1 MPTFRADG
9 LSVAARRPEALAH
22 RGASAYAPEN
32 TTASFD
38 LALAMGAHGIE
49 TDLRATRDGT
59 VVLVHDAAVDRITDG
74 CGDVAALT
82 FREIQGLDAGR
93 WFHPRVAGLRA
104 PDLVSFLRAY
114 GGRTT
119 LELELK
125 AAAAIEPSLDAV
137 RAHGAGIVTFTSFR
151 YALLETV
158 RRHAPSARIGW
169 LVDRVTVDV
178 LAGLRALR
186 GVQICPAI
194 ARLTADHVRIAH
206 DWGLRVRVWG
216 VEDRIDAWRAAVCRA
231 VGATVDDPDLFD
243 RLPLPRPA
251 SMRRG

>member
-1 MPTFRADG
+1 MPTRTADDPYPG
-9 LSVAARRPEALAH
+9 ARRPEALAH

-49 TDLRATRDGT
+49 TDLRATRDGI
-59 VVLVHDAAVDRITDG
+59 VVLVHDAAVDRVTDG

-93 WFHPRVAGLRA
+93 WFHPRFAGLRV
-104 PDLVSFLRAY
+104 PDLASFLRTYAS
-114 GGRTT
+114 RTT

-125 AAAAIEPSLDAV
+125 AHSAIEPSLDAV
-137 RAHGAGIVTFTSFR
+137 RAHGAGIVTFTSFQ
-151 YALLETV
+151 YPLLEAV
-158 RRHAPSARIGW
+158 RRKAPWARIGW
-169 LVDRVTVDV
+169 LVDRITVDV

-186 GVQICPAI
+186 GVQICPSI
-194 ARLTADHVRIAH
+194 ARLTGDHVRVSH

-216 VEDRIDAWRAAVCRA
+216 VEDRIDAWRTAVCGA
-231 VGATVDDPDLFD
+231 DGATVDDPDLFD
-243 RLPLPRPA
+243 RLPLPRPV
-251 SMRRG
+251 SMGPG